1 MDGSSSRSD
10 RTAVIS
16 SLVDQLKTGQISK
29 DELFQK
35 LAGVSRA
42 KSQVE
47 SETKYA
53 YVKTRPALSL
63 SVV

>member
-1 MDGSSSRSD
+1 M
-10 RTAVIS
+10 IS